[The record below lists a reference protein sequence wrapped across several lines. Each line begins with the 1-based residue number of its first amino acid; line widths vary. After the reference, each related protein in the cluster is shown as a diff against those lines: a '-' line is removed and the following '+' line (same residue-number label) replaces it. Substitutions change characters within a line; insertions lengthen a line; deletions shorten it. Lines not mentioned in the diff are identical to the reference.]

1 MNVLILISSER
12 KQSIRKWKLMLYNL
26 MCTYFIWNIYIQMF
40 NFAIVLGND
49 RKIFNVPYV
58 YKYF

>member
-1 MNVLILISSER
+1 MNELILISSER

-49 RKIFNVPYV
+49 RNIFNVH
-58 YKYF
+58 KYF